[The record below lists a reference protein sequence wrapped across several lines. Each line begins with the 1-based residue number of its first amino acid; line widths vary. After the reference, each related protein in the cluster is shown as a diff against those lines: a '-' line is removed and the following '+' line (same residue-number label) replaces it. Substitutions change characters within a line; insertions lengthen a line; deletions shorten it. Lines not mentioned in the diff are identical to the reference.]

1 MSDYKKMDVKEKAQA
16 LRKAMK
22 GLGTD
27 DKTLIGV
34 VASTDHAER
43 MEIVKAY
50 RELFK
55 RGLVDDIKGDTSGN
69 YCKLLVGLFQPR
81 ELLMA
86 DILHKAT
93 VGKLI
98 GTDDDMLVSL
108 ITQFPERLPAVKE
121 LYKQRYDHELAYD
134 VSKDTSG
141 CYRDLLLKRIDFVH
155 VPVTDPVAE
164 ADRIY
169 ANERDEEYV
178 EVFGGRTKE
187 DLLEIEKAYN
197 AKYHDMSMAQVVDFD
212 TFTHLARALFALLV
226 SRPTYFCCVLRNA
239 VHLMGT
245 KERMINMVFTLIEK
259 EELYSVA
266 GAYYEQFQ
274 RSLYE
279 DLKSDLSMNY
289 RTLVLALL
297 DDAEERWKAK
307 RKAN

>member
-1 MSDYKKMDVKEKAQA
+1 MSDYKKMDAKEKAQA

-55 RGLVDDIKGDTSGN
+55 RSLLDDIKGDTSGN
-69 YCKLLVGLFQPR
+69 YRKLLMGLFQPR
-81 ELLMA
+81 ELVMA
-86 DILHKAT
+86 NLIHKAT
-93 VGKLI
+93 VEQLI
-98 GTDDDMLVSL
+98 GTNDDMLISI
-108 ITQFPERLPAVKE
+108 ITQFPERLPTVKE
-121 LYKQRYDHELAYD
+121 LYKQRFDHELALD
-134 VSKDTSG
+134 VSKDTTG

-169 ANERDEEYV
+169 GNDHDSEYV

-187 DLLEIEKAYN
+187 DLLLIEKAYN
-197 AKYHDMSMAQVVDFD
+197 EKYTDLNLAQVVNFD
-212 TFTHLARALFALLV
+212 TFTHFRQTLFALLV
-226 SRPTYFCCVLRNA
+226 KRPTYFCCVLRNA
-239 VHLMGT
+239 VHLVGT
-245 KERMINMVFTLIEK
+245 KEYMINMVFTLIEK
-259 EELYSVA
+259 DELFLVA
-266 GAYYEQFQ
+266 AAYYDQFK

-289 RTLVLALL
+289 RTLVLSML
-297 DDAEERWKAK
+297 DDAEARRRAK
-307 RKAN
+307 SGGN